1 MTAHPAKA
9 PARKASHRLR
19 DQLELYRKIFAN
31 SIDGVAII
39 DREGYYIEQNAA
51 HRKLTGYSEQEL
63 AGNTPA
69 IHLGEETF
77 AEIAAILRRGESYR
91 GEVFSQPK
99 SGPMKRLELSVFPV
113 LSEQGEVLCFVGIK
127 RDITERGRA
136 EEERTARLRELES
149 VYSLAQALNLALG
162 PEEVYSAA
170 LDALTSATAA
180 DRASILLLDEAGVMR
195 FKSWRGLSPEYRRAV
210 EGHSPW
216 NPGAIQPTP
225 VTIEDVQSETS
236 LGRLRQVI
244 LREGIRSLAFIPVC
258 YEGRLLGKFMVYF
271 SEPHSFSA
279 SELRLAE
286 VISAQIGVAIHRLR
300 TEDALRQSEKLAAA
314 GRLAA
319 TVAHEINN
327 PLEAVT
333 NLLFLAKGEPQAD
346 KRRSYLESAEGE
358 VARVSEIA
366 RQTLAFYRE
375 SGSRS
380 RVSVAEILD
389 SALAIYAGK
398 IAGRGIQIEASFGSG
413 GLEIDGYAGELRQL
427 FSNLIVNA
435 IDATPSGEKIA
446 IAAAHRGD
454 VVEVQIADRGP
465 GIAAEHLSRIFEPFF
480 TTKLHVGTGLGLWIA
495 REVTRKHQGT
505 IELFSSTDPG
515 SHGTR
520 AVVRLAGMT
529 A

>member
-51 HRKLTGYSEQEL
+51 HRKLTGYSEEEL

-77 AEIAAILRRGESYR
+77 AEIAAIMSRGESYR

-99 SGPMKRLELSVFPV
+99 SGPVKRLELSVFPV
-113 LSEQGEVLCFVGIK
+113 LNEQGEVLCFVDIK
-127 RDITERGRA
+127 RDISERGRA
-136 EEERTARLRELES
+136 EEERAARLRELES
-149 VYSLAQALNLALG
+149 VYSLTQALNRALG

-170 LDALTSATAA
+170 LDALTSATAT
-180 DRASILLLDEAGVMR
+180 DRASMLLLDKAGVMR
-195 FKSWRGLSPEYRRAV
+195 FKAWRGLSPEYRRAV

-216 NPGAIQPTP
+216 RPDATKPAP
-225 VTIEDVQSETS
+225 VTIEDVQSEPS
-236 LGRLRQVI
+236 LGGLRRVI
-244 LREGIRSLAFIPVC
+244 LQEGIRSLAFIPVC

-271 SEPHSFSA
+271 SEPHSFST

-286 VISAQIGVAIHRLR
+286 VISAQMGVAIHRRR
-300 TEDALRQSEKLAAA
+300 TEDALRQSEKLAAT

-346 KRRSYLESAEGE
+346 TRKSYLESAEE
-358 VARVSEIA
+358 ELARVSEIA

-375 SGSRS
+375 NGSQS

-389 SALAIYAGK
+389 SAMAVYARK
-398 IAGRGIQIEASFGSG
+398 TSERGIQVESSVGSEK
-413 GLEIDGYAGELRQL
+413 LEIDGYAGELRQL

-435 IDATPSGEKIA
+435 IDATPSGEKILITA
-446 IAAAHRGD
+446 IHRDDG
-454 VVEVQIADRGP
+454 VEVQIADRGP
-465 GIAAEHLSRIFEPFF
+465 GIAAEHLNHIFEPFF

-495 REVTRKHQGT
+495 REVARKHGGT
-505 IELFSSTDPG
+505 VELFSSTDPG

-520 AVVRLAGMT
+520 AVVWLAGT
-529 A
+529 PA